1 MLKKTITYTDYNG
14 NQRTEDFWFN
24 LNKSE
29 LIELG
34 LSKNGGLGAML
45 QRIIKEQNGPEII
58 KVLKEILFKAYGEKS
73 DDGKYF
79 RKSEEISKNFSETEA
94 YNELFMDIFSDPE
107 KSIAFFKGILP
118 QDIQA
123 EIKESDLLEGNN
135 NLADNA

>member
-29 LIELG
+29 LVELG
-34 LSKNGGLGAML
+34 LSKTGGLGAML
-45 QRIIKEQNGPEII
+45 QRIIKEQNAPEII
-58 KVLKEILFKAYGEKS
+58 KILKEILFKAYGEKS

-79 RKSEEISKNFSETEA
+79 RKSEELSMNFSQTEA

-123 EIKESDLLEGNN
+123 EIKENELLEAKN

>member
-14 NQRTEDFWFN
+14 NKRTEDFWFN

-29 LIELG
+29 LVELG
-34 LSKNGGLGAML
+34 LSKNGGLDVML
-45 QRIIKEQNGPEII
+45 QRIIKEQNAPEII

-79 RKSEEISKNFSETEA
+79 RKSEDISNNFFQTEA
-94 YNELFMDIFSDPE
+94 YNELFMEIFSSPE

-118 QDIQA
+118 QDLQN
-123 EIKESDLLEGNN
+123 EIKENEIEEAKN
-135 NLADNA
+135 NLLTNA